1 MRIMS
6 RLGIE
11 EDKVYKRILNSEY
24 VKDGMDPF
32 SSPLHKF
39 TVENTFLKS
48 IIIQYSVLELI
59 KVAIQEDVPEMPYMV
74 INEFYIDFSEMDMYR
89 RCRRLPNVSTIH
101 NLQAEK
107 KLEEFTEKQW
117 KSEFFEIASFEI
129 EKYSKGERDYVF
141 TSCEKGIVLRDTDTI
156 LNRILIGSSMF
167 EIEYN
172 LDDCKEACCAV
183 YESYDSNFET
193 ERYLWLRA
201 DIAYELGI
209 HKENDYQ
216 NNRIIGVA
224 EDGTTVLIMQNWR
237 CAYIGDNEHRAMEV
251 PLYNGAILYM
261 RKDYIEK
268 LKNKYGQLY
277 YATEI
282 QKA

>member
-1 MRIMS
+1 
-6 RLGIE
+6 
-11 EDKVYKRILNSEY
+11 
-24 VKDGMDPF
+24 
-32 SSPLHKF
+32 
-39 TVENTFLKS
+39 
-48 IIIQYSVLELI
+48 
-59 KVAIQEDVPEMPYMV
+59 MPYMV
-74 INEFYIDFSEMDMYR
+74 INEFYIDFSEIDMYR
-89 RCRRLPNVSTIH
+89 RCRCLPNVSTIH

-117 KSEFFEIASFEI
+117 KSEFVEIASFEI

-172 LDDCKEACCAV
+172 LDDCKETCCAV
-183 YESYDSNFET
+183 YESYDSNFGT
-193 ERYLWLRA
+193 EQYLWLRA

-209 HKENDYQ
+209 YKENDYQ

-224 EDGTTVLIMQNWR
+224 EDGATVLIMQSWR

-261 RKDYIEK
+261 RRDYIEK

-282 QKA
+282 KKA